1 MMNVNI
7 FFFKQKT
14 AYYMRISDWSSY
26 VCSSALVNTLAPM
39 RMVERFAGLIEKSAH
54 KTVIN
59 ISSRMGSIGE
69 NTSGGDYIYRS
80 SKAAL
85 NMVTKSL
92 AIDLAGRGI
101 TVISAEI
108 GRAHV

>member
-1 MMNVNI
+1 
-7 FFFKQKT
+7 
-14 AYYMRISDWSSY
+14 
-26 VCSSALVNTLAPM
+26 
-39 RMVERFAGLIEKSAH
+39 MVGRFAGLIEKSAH

-59 ISSRMGSIGE
+59 ISSRMGSIDE

-101 TVISAEI
+101 TVNSFHPGWVRSEERRVGNECGGT
-108 GRAHV
+108 GRPRWSPNPKKSKITECN

>member
-1 MMNVNI
+1 
-7 FFFKQKT
+7 
-14 AYYMRISDWSSY
+14 
-26 VCSSALVNTLAPM
+26 
-39 RMVERFAGLIEKSAH
+39 
-54 KTVIN
+54 
-59 ISSRMGSIGE
+59 MGSIGE

-101 TVISAEI
+101 TVISFHPGWVQSDMGGPGAAIAPATSVAGMRQVIAGLGPADSGKFFNSDGAPQI
-108 GRAHV
+108 GRAPGREEVCRTYKS